1 MNGNLLAD
9 RAVGCLAAAA
19 VGDALG
25 GPTEGWESH
34 EIHDHFGG
42 WVGGVVESI
51 RRAKGVENMVPPQ
64 SLKSVSRR
72 ARMVFTTPWS

>member
-34 EIHDHFGG
+34 EIHDHFGTVMHFARQQG
-42 WVGGVVESI
+42 YRTDELI
-51 RRAKGVENMVPPQ
+51 EIIEQ
-64 SLKSVSRR
+64 VS
-72 ARMVFTTPWS
+72 